1 MKSKQVEI
9 LQKQA
14 EVDKLT
20 DEVMELKE
28 RTADKNGNDNDDDD
42 HNEDK
47 VITDWLNTQLNVTAP
62 ITIEDLE
69 KWKTSLIENGQR
81 NQDRNFVH
89 EPTDQEA
96 AYLLNDSPMERSQE
110 IAMQMEMES
119 ESNCCFSW
127 F

>member
-28 RTADKNGNDNDDDD
+28 RTADKKGNDNDDD

-69 KWKTSLIENGQR
+69 EWKTSLIENGQR

-96 AYLLNDSPMERSQE
+96 AYLLNDSAMGRNQE
-110 IAMQMEMES
+110 IAMQT
-119 ESNCCFSW
+119 
-127 F
+127 